1 MALTLLSLSFV
12 VFLLLGMP
20 VAFAIGLS
28 CLLTFGYEGLPFETA
43 IQMMVSGMNVF
54 SFLAIPFFIFS
65 GELMLHGGIADKIVA
80 FARSLV
86 GHWRGGLGLANVVA
100 STLFGGV
107 SGSPVADT
115 SAMGGVMIPI
125 MKREGYSAD
134 YAVNVTT
141 HASLSGALM
150 PTSHNMIIYAFAA
163 QAAVG
168 EIGGHVIKGVSIGDL
183 MFAGLVPVLCIMV
196 CMLLTAYWQA
206 RKYGFPRRADGT
218 TLIERF
224 PGWST
229 VLRTGIAAL
238 PGLAVILI
246 ILVCVMEGVTTATE
260 AAAIA
265 VTYSLFLTV
274 LVYRTMTKAK
284 LLKSLAK
291 ASKTTGVILLLIG
304 VSNMLRY
311 QMAYLEIPDTI
322 EAALLAA
329 TTSPWLMLLYI
340 NIIQIFLG
348 IFLDMAAHILITTP
362 LFLPL
367 AIQMGVGPVQFGMM
381 LLLNC
386 ALGLVHPPV
395 GTVQFIG
402 CAIGKISIG
411 EATRTAWP
419 YYLAIFAAITM
430 VTYVP
435 AFSTWLPTLITGH
448 PVL

>member
-1 MALTLLSLSFV
+1 MALTVLCLSFV
-12 VFLLLGMP
+12 IFLLLGLP

-28 CLLTFGYEGLPFETA
+28 CLATFAVEGLPFETA

-86 GHWRGGLGLANVVA
+86 GHWKGGLGLANVVA

-115 SAMGGVMIPI
+115 SAMGGVMIPV
-125 MKREGYSAD
+125 MKREGYSAA

-163 QAAVG
+163 QAAAG
-168 EIGGHVIKGVSIGDL
+168 EIGGHVIRGVSIGDL
-183 MFAGLVPVLCIMV
+183 MFAGLIPVFWIMV
-196 CMLLTAYWQA
+196 CMLVAAYWQA
-206 RKYGFPRRADGT
+206 AKYGYPKRPDGST
-218 TLIERF
+218 MVERF
-224 PGWST
+224 PGWGA
-229 VLRTGIAAL
+229 VVRTFIAAI
-238 PGLAVILI
+238 PGLMVIVI
-246 ILVCVMEGVTTATE
+246 ILFCVMEGVATATE

-265 VTYSLFLTV
+265 VTYSLVLTV
-274 LVYRTMTKAK
+274 IIYRTMTKRA
-284 LLKSLAK
+284 LFKSLAK

-329 TTSPWLMLLYI
+329 TTTPWLMLLYI

-411 EATRTAWP
+411 EATKTAWP
-419 YYLAIFAAITM
+419 YYLAIFIAITL

-435 AFSTWLPTLITGH
+435 SFSTWLPSLITGH
-448 PVL
+448 TVL

>member
-1 MALTLLSLSFV
+1 MALTILSLGFLL
-12 VFLLLGMP
+12 FLLLGMP

-28 CLLTFGYEGLPFETA
+28 CLLTFAFEGLPFETA

-86 GHWRGGLGLANVVA
+86 GHWKGGLGLANVMA

-125 MKREGYSAD
+125 MKREGYSAA

-168 EIGGHVIKGVSIGDL
+168 EIAGHTIKGVSIGDL
-183 MFAGLVPVLCIMV
+183 MFAGLVPVFWIMV
-196 CMLLTAYWQA
+196 CMLIAAYWQA
-206 RKYGFPRRADGT
+206 AKYGFPKREDGT
-218 TLIERF
+218 TMLERF
-224 PGWST
+224 PGWAA
-229 VLRTGIAAL
+229 VVRTFVAAI
-238 PGLAVILI
+238 PGLLVIVI
-246 ILVCVMEGVTTATE
+246 ILVCVMEGITTATE

-265 VTYSLFLTV
+265 VTYSLLLTV
-274 LVYRTMTKAK
+274 VIYRTMTRQK
-284 LLKSLAK
+284 LFKSLAK

-329 TTSPWLMLLYI
+329 TTTPWLMLLYI

-367 AIQMGVGPVQFGMM
+367 AVQMGVGPVQFGMM

-411 EATRTAWP
+411 EATKTAWP
-419 YYLAIFAAITM
+419 YYLAIFIAITL

-448 PVL
+448 PVF

>member
-1 MALTLLSLSFV
+1 MALTVLCVS
-12 VFLLLGMP
+12 FLLFLLVGLP

-28 CLLTFGYEGLPFETA
+28 CLATFAVEGLPFETA

-65 GELMLHGGIADKIVA
+65 GELMLHGGIADKIVN

-86 GHWRGGLGLANVVA
+86 GHWKGGLGLANVVA

-125 MKREGYSAD
+125 MKREGYSAA

-163 QAAVG
+163 QAATG
-168 EIGGHVIKGVSIGDL
+168 MIGDHVIKGVSIGDL
-183 MFAGLVPVLCIMV
+183 MFAGIIPVFWIMT
-196 CMLLTAYWQA
+196 CMLIAAYWQA
-206 RKYGFPRRADGT
+206 RKYGYPKNAEGKSM
-218 TLIERF
+218 LEKF
-224 PGWST
+224 PGWPA
-229 VLRTGIAAL
+229 VLRYFLASI
-238 PGLAVILI
+238 PGLLVVVI
-246 ILVCVMEGVTTATE
+246 ILGCVMKGITTATE

-265 VTYSLFLTV
+265 VTYSLILTV
-274 LVYRTMTKAK
+274 AVYRTMNWNK
-284 LLKSLAK
+284 LSRSFAK
-291 ASKTTGVILLLIG
+291 AAKTTGVILLLIG
-304 VSNMLRY
+304 VSNMLRW
-311 QMAYLEIPDTI
+311 QMAYLEIPDAI
-322 EAALLAA
+322 ESALLTA
-329 TTSPWLMLLYI
+329 TTTPWLMLLYI
-340 NIIQIFLG
+340 NLIQIFLG

-395 GTVQFIG
+395 GTVQFVG
-402 CAIGKISIG
+402 CAIGNISIG
-411 EATRTAWP
+411 EATKTAWP
-419 YYLAIFAAITM
+419 YYLAIFVAITL
-430 VTYVP
+430 VTYLP
-435 AFSTWLPTLITGH
+435 SFSTWLPSLITGH

>member
-1 MALTLLSLSFV
+1 MELAVLCGS
-12 VFLLLGMP
+12 FLLFLVLGVP

-28 CLLTFGYEGLPFETA
+28 CLATFAVEGLPLATP

-65 GELMLHGGIADKIVA
+65 GELMLHGGIADKILG

-86 GHWRGGLGLANVVA
+86 GHLKGGLGLANVVA

-141 HASLSGALM
+141 HASLTGALM

-163 QAAVG
+163 QGAVG
-168 EIGGHVIKGVSIGDL
+168 VIEGHSIRGVSIGDL
-183 MFAGLVPVLCIMV
+183 MFAGLVPVLWIMV
-196 CMLLTAYWQA
+196 CMLIAAYWQA
-206 RKYGFPRRADGT
+206 ARSGFPRRADGT
-218 TLIERF
+218 SMVEIF
-224 PGWST
+224 PGWPV
-229 VLRTGIAAL
+229 VLRTFVAAI
-238 PGLAVILI
+238 PGLLVIAVILA
-246 ILVCVMEGVTTATE
+246 CVMGGVTTATE

-265 VTYSLFLTV
+265 VAYSLCLTG
-274 LVYRTMTKAK
+274 LIYRTMNRTK
-284 LLKSLAK
+284 LLRSLAK

-304 VSNMLRY
+304 VSNMLRW
-311 QMAYLEIPDTI
+311 QMAYLEIPEAI
-322 EAALLAA
+322 ESALLHA
-329 TTSPWLMLLYI
+329 TQQPWLMLLYI
-340 NIIQIFLG
+340 NIIQIVLG

-395 GTVQFIG
+395 GTVQFVG
-402 CAIGKISIG
+402 CAIGDISIG
-411 EATRTAWP
+411 QATRTAWP
-419 YYLAIFAAITM
+419 
-430 VTYVP
+430 
-435 AFSTWLPTLITGH
+435 
-448 PVL
+448 

>member
-1 MALTLLSLSFV
+1 MALAVLCGSFV
-12 VFLLLGMP
+12 VFLVLGVP

-28 CLLTFGYEGLPFETA
+28 CLATFAVEGLPLATP

-65 GELMLHGGIADKIVA
+65 GELMLHGGIADKILD

-86 GHWRGGLGLANVVA
+86 GHLKGGLGLANVVA

-115 SAMGGVMIPI
+115 SAMGGVMIPL

-141 HASLSGALM
+141 HASLTGALM

-163 QAAVG
+163 QSAVG
-168 EIGGHVIKGVSIGDL
+168 VIDGHSIRGVSIGDL
-183 MFAGLVPVLCIMV
+183 MFAGLVPVFWIMA
-196 CMLLTAYWQA
+196 CMLIAAYWQA
-206 RKYGFPRRADGT
+206 ARSGFPRRADGSSMVE
-218 TLIERF
+218 LF
-224 PGWST
+224 PGWPV
-229 VLRTGIAAL
+229 VLRTFVAAI
-238 PGLAVILI
+238 PGLLVIAVILG
-246 ILVCVMEGVTTATE
+246 CVMGGVTTATE

-265 VTYSLFLTV
+265 VAYSLCLTA
-274 LVYRTMTKAK
+274 LLYRTMDRTK
-284 LLKSLAK
+284 LLRSLAK

-304 VSNMLRY
+304 VSNMLRW
-311 QMAYLEIPDTI
+311 QMAYLEIPEAI
-322 EAALLAA
+322 ESALLHA
-329 TTSPWLMLLYI
+329 TREPWLMLLYI
-340 NIIQIFLG
+340 NIIQIVLG

-395 GTVQFIG
+395 GTVQFVG
-402 CAIGKISIG
+402 CAIADISIG
-411 EATRTAWP
+411 QATRTAWP
-419 YYLAIFAAITM
+419 YYLAIWVAINL
-430 VTYVP
+430 VTYVTV
-435 AFSTWLPTLITGH
+435 FSTWLPSLITGH
-448 PVL
+448 PVY

>member
-1 MALTLLSLSFV
+1 VALTVLCLSFV

-28 CLLTFGYEGLPFETA
+28 CLATFAVEGLPFETA

-65 GELMLHGGIADKIVA
+65 GELMLHGGIADKIVN

-86 GHWRGGLGLANVVA
+86 GHWKGGLGLANVVA

-107 SGSPVADT
+107 SGSPIADT

-125 MKREGYSAD
+125 MKREGYSAA

-163 QAAVG
+163 QGASGVIAGQAV
-168 EIGGHVIKGVSIGDL
+168 KGVSIGDL
-183 MFAGLVPVLCIMV
+183 MFAGLIPVFWIMT
-196 CMLLTAYWQA
+196 CMLVAAYWQA
-206 RKYGFPRRADGT
+206 AKYGYPKRADGT
-218 TLIERF
+218 SMVGKF
-224 PGWST
+224 PGWGA
-229 VLRTGIAAL
+229 VLRYFVASI
-238 PGLAVILI
+238 PGLLIIAI
-246 ILVCVMEGVTTATE
+246 ILVCVMQGITTATE

-265 VTYSLFLTV
+265 VSYSLILTAV
-274 LVYRTMTKAK
+274 IYRTMTKEK
-284 LLKSLAK
+284 LLKSFSKGA
-291 ASKTTGVILLLIG
+291 KTTGVVLLLIG
-304 VSNMLRY
+304 VSNMLRW
-311 QMAYLEIPDTI
+311 QMAYLEIPDAI
-322 EAALLAA
+322 EAALLTA
-329 TTSPWLMLLYI
+329 TTTPWLMLLYI
-340 NIIQIFLG
+340 NLIQIVLG

-395 GTVQFIG
+395 GTVQFVG
-402 CAIGKISIG
+402 CAIGNISIG
-411 EATRTAWP
+411 EATKTAWP
-419 YYLAIFAAITM
+419 YYLAIFMAITL

-435 AFSTWLPTLITGH
+435 AFSTWLPSLINGH

>member
-1 MALTLLSLSFV
+1 MALTVLSLSFV
-12 VFLLLGMP
+12 LFLLLGMP

-28 CLLTFGYEGLPFETA
+28 CLATFAYEGLPFETA

-86 GHWRGGLGLANVVA
+86 GHWKGGLGLANVVA

-125 MKREGYSAD
+125 MKREGYSAA

-168 EIGGHVIKGVSIGDL
+168 TIDGHIIKGVSIGDL
-183 MFAGLVPVLCIMV
+183 MFAGLIPVFWIMV
-196 CMLLTAYWQA
+196 CMLVAAYWQA
-206 RKYGFPRRADGT
+206 ARYGYPKRTDGST
-218 TLIERF
+218 MVERF
-224 PGWST
+224 PGWGMVAKT
-229 VLRTGIAAL
+229 FLAAI
-238 PGLAVILI
+238 PGLMVIVI
-246 ILVCVMEGVTTATE
+246 ILVCVMQGVATATE

-265 VTYSLFLTV
+265 VTYSLLLTV
-274 LVYRTMTKAK
+274 VAYRTMTREK
-284 LLKSLAK
+284 LFKSLAK

-311 QMAYLEIPDTI
+311 QMAYLEIPDAI
-322 EAALLAA
+322 ETVLLAA
-329 TTSPWLMLLYI
+329 TSSPWLMLLYI

-411 EATRTAWP
+411 EATKTAWP
-419 YYLAIFAAITM
+419 YYLAIFIAITL

-435 AFSTWLPTLITGH
+435 AFSTWLPTMLTGH
-448 PVL
+448 KVL

>member
-1 MALTLLSLSFV
+1 
-12 VFLLLGMP
+12 
-20 VAFAIGLS
+20 
-28 CLLTFGYEGLPFETA
+28 
-43 IQMMVSGMNVF
+43 MV
-54 SFLAIPFFIFS
+54 
-65 GELMLHGGIADKIVA
+65 
-80 FARSLV
+80 
-86 GHWRGGLGLANVVA
+86 
-100 STLFGGV
+100 
-107 SGSPVADT
+107 
-115 SAMGGVMIPI
+115 
-125 MKREGYSAD
+125 
-134 YAVNVTT
+134 
-141 HASLSGALM
+141 
-150 PTSHNMIIYAFAA
+150 
-163 QAAVG
+163 
-168 EIGGHVIKGVSIGDL
+168 
-183 MFAGLVPVLCIMV
+183 
-196 CMLLTAYWQA
+196 
-206 RKYGFPRRADGT
+206 
-218 TLIERF
+218 ERF

-229 VLRTGIAAL
+229 VVRTFIAAI
-238 PGLAVILI
+238 PGLLVIAI
-246 ILVCVMEGVTTATE
+246 ILFCVMEGVATATE

-265 VTYSLFLTV
+265 VSYSLLLTV
-274 LVYRTMTKAK
+274 IVYRTMTRQK

-329 TTSPWLMLLYI
+329 TTTPWLMLLYI

-348 IFLDMAAHILITTP
+348 VFLDMAAHILITTP

-411 EATRTAWP
+411 EATKTAWP
-419 YYLAIFAAITM
+419 YYLAIFIAITL

-435 AFSTWLPTLITGH
+435 SFSTWLPSIINGH
-448 PVL
+448 PVF

>member
-1 MALTLLSLSFV
+1 VALTVLCVSFI
-12 VFLLLGMP
+12 VFLLLGVP
-20 VAFAIGLS
+20 VAIGLGLS
-28 CLLTFGYEGLPFETA
+28 CIATFLVEGLPFETA
-43 IQMMVSGMNVF
+43 VQMMTSGMNVF

-86 GHWRGGLGLANVVA
+86 GHWKGGLGLANVVA
-100 STLFGGV
+100 CTLFGGV

-125 MKREGYSAD
+125 MKREGYSAA

-163 QAAVG
+163 QAASGV
-168 EIGGHVIKGVSIGDL
+168 IGGNMVHGVSIGDL
-183 MFAGLVPVLCIMV
+183 MFAGLVPCFWIMV
-196 CMLLTAYWQA
+196 CMLVAARWQA
-206 RKYGFPRRADGT
+206 VRFGFPRSTDGSSRV
-218 TLIERF
+218 EAF
-224 PGWST
+224 PGWPT
-229 VLRTGIAAL
+229 VLRTFAASV
-238 PGLAVILI
+238 PGLLVVGI
-246 ILVCVMEGVTTATE
+246 ILGCIMKGVATATE

-265 VTYSLFLTV
+265 VTYSLILTAF
-274 LVYRTMTKAK
+274 VYRTLSRDKLVKA
-284 LLKSLAK
+284 LAK
-291 ASKTTGVILLLIG
+291 ASRTTGIVLLLIG

-322 EAALLAA
+322 EHALLTA
-329 TTSPWLMLLYI
+329 TTTPWLMLLYI
-340 NIIQIFLG
+340 NLIQVFLG

-395 GTVQFIG
+395 GAVQFVG
-402 CAIGKISIG
+402 CAIGNVSIG
-411 EATRTAWP
+411 EATKTAWP
-419 YYLAIFAAITM
+419 YYLAIFVAINL

-435 AFSTWLPTLITGH
+435 WFSTWLPSLINGH
-448 PVL
+448 IVL

>member
-12 VFLLLGMP
+12 AFMLLGMP

-28 CLLTFGYEGLPFETA
+28 CLLTFAFEGLSFETA

-86 GHWRGGLGLANVVA
+86 GHWRGGLGLANVMA

-125 MKREGYSAD
+125 MKREGYSAA

-168 EIGGHVIKGVSIGDL
+168 SINGHTIKGVSIGDL
-183 MFAGLVPVLCIMV
+183 MFAGLVPVFWIMV
-196 CMLLTAYWQA
+196 CMLIAAYWQA
-206 RKYGFPRRADGT
+206 VKFGFPKRADGST
-218 TLIERF
+218 MVERF
-224 PGWST
+224 PGWSA
-229 VLRTGIAAL
+229 VLRTFIASI
-238 PGLAVILI
+238 PGLMIIVI
-246 ILVCVMEGVTTATE
+246 ILVCVMEGIATATE

-265 VTYSLFLTV
+265 VSYSLLLTV
-274 LVYRTMTKAK
+274 VIYRTMTRKK
-284 LLKSLAK
+284 LLMSLAK

-311 QMAYLEIPDTI
+311 QMAYLEIPDAI
-322 EAALLAA
+322 ESALLTA
-329 TTSPWLMLLYI
+329 TTTPWVMLLLI

-348 IFLDMAAHILITTP
+348 VFLDMAAHILITTP

-411 EATRTAWP
+411 EATKTA
-419 YYLAIFAAITM
+419 
-430 VTYVP
+430 
-435 AFSTWLPTLITGH
+435 
-448 PVL
+448 